1 MVRIIASASILM
13 CLFAGVAMAGEPNP
27 AAMKMVM
34 DWKARLQL
42 TDAQQD
48 ALLKLVDELGTK
60 LDPLAEKIEAGEEV
74 DKKAAIGQL
83 KTVQAEFES
92 GMKQLLTPDQQKEWE
107 KIQTEIHGLILNQ
120 VGAKQV
126 AKLKDPLKLSD
137 AQLQQCV
144 PVMAKKTG
152 ELMEYFSEVQEKK
165 SDPPRNKRQERRA
178 KISTVRGLKEITGE
192 ADEALR
198 KIFTDD
204 QWKQYEAIQEQQ
216 KAALKAKMQQ
226 GK

>member
-1 MVRIIASASILM
+1 
-13 CLFAGVAMAGEPNP
+13 
-27 AAMKMVM
+27 
-34 DWKARLQL
+34 
-42 TDAQQD
+42 
-48 ALLKLVDELGTK
+48 
-60 LDPLAEKIEAGEEV
+60 
-74 DKKAAIGQL
+74 
-83 KTVQAEFES
+83 
-92 GMKQLLTPDQQKEWE
+92 
-107 KIQTEIHGLILNQ
+107 
-120 VGAKQV
+120 
-126 AKLKDPLKLSD
+126 
-137 AQLQQCV
+137 
-144 PVMAKKTG
+144 MAKKTG